1 MIRLAKKSDIEEIIS
16 VTNRVKDVMINV
28 DNIPQWD
35 ESYPN
40 AEVFLDDINND
51 YMYVYITDNKIAGYI
66 VFNSEEDKVEA
77 NKVNYRKYNTYKVIH
92 RFAVD
97 PKFQNMGIATKLVK
111 HTFTLAKEQNLEAIR
126 IDTNSYNVKMCSLIL
141 KLGFE
146 HRGYMQLR
154 ENRPI
159 WHAYDIIL

>member
-1 MIRLAKKSDIEEIIS
+1 
-16 VTNRVKDVMINV
+16 
-28 DNIPQWD
+28 
-35 ESYPN
+35 
-40 AEVFLDDINND
+40 VFLKDIKSSS
-51 YMYVYITDNKIAGYI
+51 MYVYVINNKIAGYI
-66 VFNSEEDKVEA
+66 VFNSEEDLIEA
-77 NKVNYRKYNTYKVIH
+77 NKVNYRTYNNYKVIH

-97 PKFQNMGIATKLVK
+97 PLFQNKGIATKLVT
-111 HTFTLAKEQNLEAIR
+111 HTFEVGKTQKLDAIR
-126 IDTNSYNVKMCSLIL
+126 IDTNSYNKKMCSLIL